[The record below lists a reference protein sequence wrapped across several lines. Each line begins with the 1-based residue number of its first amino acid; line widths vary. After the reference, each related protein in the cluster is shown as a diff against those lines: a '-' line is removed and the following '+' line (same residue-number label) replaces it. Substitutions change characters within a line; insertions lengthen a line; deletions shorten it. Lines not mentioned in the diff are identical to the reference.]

1 MAKVEASVQEL
12 VLKIQQGEL
21 ALPEMQRRYVWR
33 STRVRDL
40 FDSLYRGY
48 PSGAILLWETHE
60 PVPIQ
65 GFAVPQEEP
74 AFQKQLLLLD
84 GQQRLTSLSALIR
97 GVPVTVRGR
106 KKPIDLLFNLDHPD
120 KLTVV
125 TEVNEES
132 DAQDAGAED
141 GSEEDEARHDDE
153 VDSSDDELQRRFDAM
168 TFVVATKKLQRLP
181 NWIRVTAVFKTDE
194 DAPFLSR
201 AGVERID
208 DPRYTMYSQRLARL
222 RAIRDYV
229 YRMDVLEPSMSYEEV
244 TEIFVRVNSLGAKL
258 RSSDLAL
265 AQITAKWRDSLV
277 LFQAFQEECTK
288 DGFEL
293 DLGIHL
299 KTMVAFATGQSR
311 FLTVGSLSLE
321 QLQKAWA
328 ESCRG
333 MTFAINFLKQNGGI
347 DSPALLSSPFILVT
361 IAYFGH
367 LKGYEMGAD
376 LSDRLRIWMLLANA
390 KGRYSR
396 GSTETLLDQ
405 DLSALRE
412 TGDPSALVDL
422 LRTQVGRL
430 DTITGDLA
438 GRNQRSALF
447 KTMFLAFRAAG
458 AHDWTSNLGIAVDN
472 AGAQDKLQFHHIFPK
487 ALLRRAGRTPRE
499 ADDIANLAFI
509 SGKTNRKISDKPP
522 SDYLKDLLETHGPA
536 LFSAQC
542 MPTDQELLD
551 VESYDR
557 FLISRRELITE
568 RLNEFLESAELG
580 QPRPEVDPR
589 LRELD
594 ARIEAVELEMRTV
607 VERGLQD
614 DAALLPEA
622 IRQKVADRVATALR
636 ANPGHGGRHDTL
648 AAKLEF
654 CDFRD
659 LQEILTARTLWSTF
673 EPQFG
678 TKDNLNVRFG
688 QLAALR
694 NAIRHSRTVDDVTRK
709 DGEVALLWFR
719 QSLAS
724 GAPTDANDRPGD
736 TADAPMTRIAETFRE
751 AGLAAPPIPS
761 RFESSLQAL
770 GPWWFATNDVSPP
783 AMYLFET
790 DFLLT
795 LLTDQ
800 LEDFVAVSHAGHG
813 ANSYALSYFLV
824 DGPLV
829 LFLQTAWGGVYKDAE
844 AAASA
849 WRLLVSHVE
858 RLIQAAR
865 SSTGVNAGGAEERLV
880 VVNSDFRGGGS
891 WALCRT
897 PMDEDAARA
906 LLERHL
912 YEETATGPGDRQQAL
927 IDATA
932 WAESAWL

>member
-1 MAKVEASVQEL
+1 MAKAEASVQEL
-12 VLKIQQGEL
+12 VGKIQRGEL

-60 PVPIQ
+60 SVPIQ
-65 GFAVPQEEP
+65 DFAISQQP
-74 AFQKQLLLLD
+74 APFQNRQLLLD

-97 GVPVTVRGR
+97 GEPVTVQGR
-106 KKPIDLLFNLDHPD
+106 KRPIDLLFNLDHPER
-120 KLTVV
+120 LTVV
-125 TEVNEES
+125 TEVNEGS
-132 DAQDAGAED
+132 DAQDPGAD
-141 GSEEDEARHDDE
+141 DAADEDEARDDDE

-168 TFVVATKKLQRLP
+168 TFVVATKKLERLP
-181 NWIRVTAVFKTDE
+181 NWIRVTDVFKTDE

-201 AGVERID
+201 AGIERID

-265 AQITAKWRDSLV
+265 AQITAKWRNSLV
-277 LFQAFQEECTK
+277 LFQAFQEQCARE
-288 DGFEL
+288 GFEL

-311 FLTVGSLSLE
+311 FLTVGSLSLDRLRE
-321 QLQKAWA
+321 AWG

-333 MTFAINFLKQNGGI
+333 MTFAINFLKQNVGI
-347 DSPALLSSPFILVT
+347 DSPALLSSPFILIT

-367 LKGYEMGAD
+367 LKEYEITAD
-376 LSDRLRIWMLLANA
+376 LSDRLRVWVLLANA

-412 TGDPSALVDL
+412 TGDPTSLIDL

-430 DTITGDLA
+430 DITPGDLA

-447 KTMFLAFRAAG
+447 KTMFLAFHAAG
-458 AHDWTSNLGIAVDN
+458 ARDWTSNLIIAVDN

-487 ALLRRAGRTPRE
+487 AVLRRAGRSPRE

-522 SDYLKDLLETHGPA
+522 SDYLKDLLEAHGPA

-542 MPTDQELLD
+542 MPTDHDLLN

-568 RLNEFLESAELG
+568 RLNEFLRSAELG
-580 QPRPEVDPR
+580 QPRVEVDPR

-594 ARIEAVELEMRTV
+594 ARIEAVELEVRAV
-607 VERGLQD
+607 VGRGLQD

-622 IRQKVADRVATALR
+622 IRQKVADRVTTALR
-636 ANPGHGGRHDTL
+636 ANPGHAGRYDTL

-659 LQEILTARTLWSTF
+659 LQEIITMRTMWSTF

-678 TKDNLNVRFG
+678 TKDNLNVRFS

-719 QSLAS
+719 ESLAN
-724 GAPTDANDRPGD
+724 GRPTDPN
-736 TADAPMTRIAETFRE
+736 E
-751 AGLAAPPIPS
+751 
-761 RFESSLQAL
+761 
-770 GPWWFATNDVSPP
+770 
-783 AMYLFET
+783 
-790 DFLLT
+790 
-795 LLTDQ
+795 
-800 LEDFVAVSHAGHG
+800 
-813 ANSYALSYFLV
+813 
-824 DGPLV
+824 
-829 LFLQTAWGGVYKDAE
+829 
-844 AAASA
+844 
-849 WRLLVSHVE
+849 
-858 RLIQAAR
+858 
-865 SSTGVNAGGAEERLV
+865 
-880 VVNSDFRGGGS
+880 
-891 WALCRT
+891 
-897 PMDEDAARA
+897 
-906 LLERHL
+906 
-912 YEETATGPGDRQQAL
+912 
-927 IDATA
+927 
-932 WAESAWL
+932 